1 MHYWKTLATHPTF
14 KEREFVSF
22 SDLQPSRYA
31 LSYIPESN
39 MHAYSINVAF
49 IALDSEKLGEHVND
63 AIHLDFGDNKFPYY
77 LGNKKT
83 KLDIDEEDLDDD
95 DIQLDSRQSFLSN
108 NQIIALK
115 KYIPQS
121 ILSFLTE

>member
-1 MHYWKTLATHPTF
+1 
-14 KEREFVSF
+14 
-22 SDLQPSRYA
+22 
-31 LSYIPESN
+31 
-39 MHAYSINVAF
+39 MHAYSMNVAF
-49 IALDSEKLGEHVND
+49 IALDSEQLGEHVND

-83 KLDIDEEDLDDD
+83 KLDIDEEDLDDN

-108 NQIIALK
+108 NQITALK

>member
-1 MHYWKTLATHPTF
+1 MTI
-14 KEREFVSF
+14 SF
-22 SDLQPSRYA
+22 P
-31 LSYIPESN
+31 I
-39 MHAYSINVAF
+39 IW
-49 IALDSEKLGEHVND
+49 G
-63 AIHLDFGDNKFPYY
+63 
-77 LGNKKT
+77 KT